1 MKTIVL
7 TCCLL
12 PFITLL
18 GCGGS
23 TGIQPAP
30 ALECAPALTVAVARD
45 LNYPGQ
51 DCTQATARAEAQ
63 LGSLHYRKA
72 CQAAADPGAALSP
85 SVAAARVTD
94 CRTTEGRG
102 VFLDVEICCPEA
114 VEQAAEQALEPESVV
129 RAAGPRCPSW
139 RTRALASNLHYP
151 GAESCDAILAQAEA
165 ALGSFHYSKACK
177 AAVPRATRKA
187 KVLEARV
194 VECRSGGSSIGVNVD
209 VELCCDAK
217 VFEESDFRELVWRRA
232 PEEVRA
238 ALGEPRRITEQA
250 PGVYWN
256 YAADVAREERVFP
269 EVTLVFVDGR
279 VDSYYF

>member
-1 MKTIVL
+1 MMYVL
-7 TCCLL
+7 ICCVL
-12 PFITLL
+12 PIITLL

-30 ALECAPALTVAVARD
+30 ALECAPALTVAVVSD

-51 DCTQATARAEAQ
+51 DCTQATARAEEQ
-63 LGSLHYRKA
+63 LDGLHYRRA
-72 CQAAADPGAALSP
+72 CQAADIGAALLP

-94 CRTTEGRG
+94 CRITEGRG

-114 VEQAAEQALEPESVV
+114 VEQALEPESVV

-151 GAESCDAILAQAEA
+151 GAGSCDAILSQAEA

-177 AAVPRATRKA
+177 AAVPRTTRKA

-194 VECRSGGSSIGVNVD
+194 VECRSGGGSIGVNVD

-217 VFEESDFRELVWRRA
+217 VFEESEFRELVWRRS

-250 PGVYWN
+250 PGVYWS
-256 YAADVAREERVFP
+256 YATEVAREDRVFP
-269 EVTLVFVDGR
+269 EVTLVFAGGR